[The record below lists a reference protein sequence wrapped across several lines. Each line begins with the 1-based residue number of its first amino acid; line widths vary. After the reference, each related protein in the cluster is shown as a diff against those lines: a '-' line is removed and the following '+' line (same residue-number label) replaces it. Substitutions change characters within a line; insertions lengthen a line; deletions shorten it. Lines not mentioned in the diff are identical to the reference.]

1 MNYCTIC
8 GKEIGYG
15 EVVCEQCAQNSVKK
29 PKRGLKQGL
38 IAAISGYLGYNYLA
52 AGAFGMSLG
61 MLIGTANGTM
71 FWFFLFAIFSVLL
84 LGAFAASVA
93 AVTLSVINGIRAIG
107 TFKNTPANESKPIAA
122 LILGI
127 VGLYFS
133 AFAAMLLIAAVI
145 TYCFAIFLFVFI

>member
-1 MNYCTIC
+1 MNNCTIC

-15 EVVCEQCAQNSVKK
+15 EVVCEKCAQNSAKK

-38 IAAISGYLGYNYLA
+38 IAAISGFIGYNYLA

-61 MLIGTANGTM
+61 MLLTTANGTM
-71 FWFFLFAIFSVLL
+71 FWFLFAIFSVLL

-107 TFKNTPANESKPIAA
+107 IFKNTPAEKSNPVAA

-133 AFAAMLLIAAVI
+133 AFAVLFLVAAVAGYLLTILMLLV
-145 TYCFAIFLFVFI
+145 V